1 MSCSTCTGVIY
12 ASTIQTANR
21 SASDYTSFVGG
32 RALFAYVNNVGSN
45 YTRID
50 TLPKF
55 HSHADY
61 LRYQRLMTQLNAVP
75 LR

>member
-1 MSCSTCTGVIY
+1 MSCSTCTTAVY

-21 SASDYTSFVGG
+21 SSSDYTSFVGG
-32 RALFAYVNNVGSN
+32 RTLFGYVNSVGAN
-45 YTRID
+45 YTQID

-61 LRYQRLMTQLNAVP
+61 LRYQRLMTQLNAAP
-75 LR
+75 FR